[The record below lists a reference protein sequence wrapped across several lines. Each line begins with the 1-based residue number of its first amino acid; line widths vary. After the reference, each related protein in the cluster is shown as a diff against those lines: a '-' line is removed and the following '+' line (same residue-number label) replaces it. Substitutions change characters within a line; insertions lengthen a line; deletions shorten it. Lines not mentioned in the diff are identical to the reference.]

1 MSLGIGG
8 IVSVGG
14 GSSSGSGSA
23 SGIQILNPG
32 NNVGSTVDFQG
43 VNGITVTSPFSNII
57 LIDGAGAS
65 GTSSSVSKFATSF
78 SSITSGLFTHNL
90 STMDV
95 IVQVYDS
102 RSPRRQMLVDEIK
115 VENSNEISLIFNR
128 PQSGR
133 VVII

>member
-14 GSSSGSGSA
+14 GSSSGSGAS
-23 SGIQILNPG
+23 SGIQTLNPG
-32 NNVGSTVDFQG
+32 NNTGPTVDIQG
-43 VNGITVTSPFSNII
+43 VNGVVVTSPFTNII

-65 GTSSSVSKFATSF
+65 GVGTNKFASSF
-78 SSITSGLFTHNL
+78 SSITSGIFTHGL
-90 STMDV
+90 GTLDV
-95 IVQVYDS
+95 IVQVYDDQV
-102 RSPRRQMLVDEIK
+102 PRRWLLPDEI
-115 VENSNEISLIFNR
+115 VIDNVNQVSILFNR